1 MNAVVVFRSMTDHS
15 QTRRSGQDRRSSP
28 RGGRR
33 PGDPGGYSPL
43 ILVADDDASNGARCV
58 AILSKLRFA
67 VAPAHSIEEAVKV
80 LRSLHPNL
88 IVARLSDEPEL
99 RKQMTEDPEIEEIPI
114 VTMTA
119 ANDDPDVLIEEIRAA
134 LRRK

>member
-1 MNAVVVFRSMTDHS
+1 MTDQS
-15 QTRRSGQDRRSSP
+15 QNRRSGEDRRSSP

-67 VAPAHSIEEAVKV
+67 VAPAHSIEEALKV

-99 RKQMTEDPEIEEIPI
+99 RKQMTEDREI
-114 VTMTA
+114 
-119 ANDDPDVLIEEIRAA
+119 DDVLIEEIRAA
-134 LRRK
+134 LRHK

>member
-1 MNAVVVFRSMTDHS
+1 MADYQH
-15 QTRRSGQDRRSSP
+15 RRSGQDRRASP

-33 PGDPGGYSPL
+33 PGDPHGYSPL
-43 ILVADDDASNGARCV
+43 ILVADEDASNGARCV

-67 VAPAHSIEEAVKV
+67 VAPAHTLEEAIKV
-80 LRSLHPNL
+80 LRSLRPNL
-88 IVARLSDEPEL
+88 VVARLSDEEAL
-99 RKQMTEDPEIEEIPI
+99 RKQMAEDPELEPVPI

-134 LRRK
+134 LRR

>member
-1 MNAVVVFRSMTDHS
+1 MTDGNS
-15 QTRRSGQDRRSSP
+15 ERRLGLDRRLSP

-33 PGDPGGYSPL
+33 PGDPRGYSPL
-43 ILVADDDASNGARCV
+43 ILVADEDAGNGARCI

-67 VAPAHSIEEAVKV
+67 VAPAHTVEEAVKV
-80 LRSLHPNL
+80 MRSLHPNL

-99 RKQMTEDPEIEEIPI
+99 RRHMSQDPEIEEVPI

-119 ANDDPDVLIEEIRAA
+119 ANDDPDVLIEEIRVA
-134 LRRK
+134 LRRH

>member
-1 MNAVVVFRSMTDHS
+1 MSDDAYQN
-15 QTRRSGQDRRSSP
+15 RRSGGDRRSTP

-33 PGDPGGYSPL
+33 PNDPRGYSPL

-67 VAPAHSIEEAVKV
+67 VAPAYSVEEAIKV
-80 LRSLHPNL
+80 MRSLHPTL

-99 RKQMTEDPEIEEIPI
+99 RKQMAGDPDLGEIPI

-119 ANDDPDVLIEEIRAA
+119 ANDDPDVLIEEIRVA
-134 LRRK
+134 LRRT

>member
-1 MNAVVVFRSMTDHS
+1 MSDVHPD
-15 QTRRSGQDRRSSP
+15 RRAIKDRRSTP

-33 PGDPGGYSPL
+33 PEDPRGYSPL
-43 ILVADDDASNGARCV
+43 ILIADDDAANGARCV

-67 VAPAHSIEEAVKV
+67 VAPTYSVDEAIKV
-80 LRSLHPNL
+80 MRTLQPNL

-99 RKQMTEDPEIEEIPI
+99 RRLMAEDPSIQTIPM

-119 ANDDPDVLIEEIRAA
+119 ANDNPDVLVEEIRAA
-134 LRRK
+134 LRRG